1 MKELSPTRSTLSPD
15 ADVVT
20 VARPGRPSKH
30 ANIAGVSLNVA
41 ATRPAPRWDPR
52 ENSIPPA
59 RAIGRAE
66 PDEGADVRRDARGR
80 SSPKDL
86 RERDK
91 TARRTRSPLVPRASA
106 RRQCSEIRV
115 PPTGRFFARAAIR
128 ARDRQHFF
136 VAPIP
141 ASSPADVDIA
151 ATVRRLEPEARTRSA
166 SVAPIGL
173 PARHSATR
181 GIDRREERRSGDA
194 TPGTVTRSE
203 TTVVRLCGGMAR
215 TRLGE
220 IPLRLVRLAA
230 ALIVRRPGTLPF
242 PTRLRTPLARRPR
255 THTPPCAAR
264 TAPRVSR
271 RIRRGVCRRRGTSS
285 PDPSP
290 SARASVSR

>member
-1 MKELSPTRSTLSPD
+1 MQR
-15 ADVVT
+15 
-20 VARPGRPSKH
+20 
-30 ANIAGVSLNVA
+30 
-41 ATRPAPRWDPR
+41 DPR
-52 ENSIPPA
+52 AADGEVFCA
-59 RAIGRAE
+59 RSDSRA
-66 PDEGADVRRDARGR
+66 
-80 SSPKDL
+80 
-86 RERDK
+86 
-91 TARRTRSPLVPRASA
+91 RSPAYFWRRYQPAAPLMLTSPR
-106 RRQCSEIRV
+106 
-115 PPTGRFFARAAIR
+115 RF
-128 ARDRQHFF
+128 
-136 VAPIP
+136 VGSNPK
-141 ASSPADVDIA
+141 
-151 ATVRRLEPEARTRSA
+151 LEPEAA

-220 IPLRLVRLAA
+220 ISLRLVRLAA

-242 PTRLRTPLARRPR
+242 PPRLRTPLARRPG

-271 RIRRGVCRRRGTSS
+271 RIRRGVCRRRGASS